1 MVDETPVRIKVLR
14 PSKDGES
21 NLQDSATAKIMA
33 IITHF
38 SCVLK
43 VVQADASVSEEPAFH
58 IIMGELWTELRA
70 MEPQR
75 AGVILKVYEE
85 VGKVPEEELVTA
97 LFQETAVMHST
108 DLCPGMLAML
118 RGHRQLNPAW
128 NDSHFRCG
136 IHRLRTAELN
146 ALKLDARTDS
156 FWMNFSL
163 SLRISSGLWEF
174 RRRAREW
181 AKKVK
186 IKQGEPPPEVLAWR
200 EEVLGHFSRR
210 VDADKVSKEQR

>member
-1 MVDETPVRIKVLR
+1 MADETPVRIKVLR

-33 IITHF
+33 

-70 MEPQR
+70 MENQK

-85 VGKVPEEELVTA
+85 VGKVPEEELVTE

-136 IHRLRTAELN
+136 IHRLRTAELD
-146 ALKLDARTDS
+146 ALKLDTRTDS
-156 FWMNFSL
+156 FWKNFS
-163 SLRISSGLWEF
+163 
-174 RRRAREW
+174 
-181 AKKVK
+181 
-186 IKQGEPPPEVLAWR
+186 
-200 EEVLGHFSRR
+200 
-210 VDADKVSKEQR
+210 